1 MFETVVK
8 DTLEIIGIGDYY
20 CLAGSFT
27 DIFIEKPDREKK
39 PREETTKEQIS
50 A

>member
-1 MFETVVK
+1 MTEMFETVVK
-8 DTLEIIGIGDYY
+8 DTLEIIGDED
-20 CLAGSFT
+20 LAGAFT
-27 DIFIEKPDREKK
+27 DIFIQKTVKEKK